1 MPALRVAGTVIAAAC
16 NPAGGESSVTATSSV
31 KSGCRVT
38 LTSNVALD
46 PCGIPIAS
54 DSSATAY
61 GGDVEPLPPAPPPP
75 PPPLPPPHDASTHVQ
90 STANRILM
98 VASTARCRRSR
109 AATVATQA
117 LRNGYGSAESSGDV
131 PRFQGK
137 VRRRRGH

>member
-31 KSGCRVT
+31 KPACRLT
-38 LTSNVALD
+38 RTSNLALD
-46 PCGIPIAS
+46 PCGISIAS
-54 DSSATAY
+54 ASSATAY
-61 GGDVEPLPPAPPPP
+61 GGGVEPPPP
-75 PPPLPPPHDASTHVQ
+75 ASPPPLPPPHDASTHVQ